1 MIDTNLTLTLTDT
14 FHVEPESRDLVAGW
28 ILTMM
33 LKLGGHKEFMD
44 DRRMNNDD
52 LIEFF
57 GLESY
62 SEDYEREDKPT
73 FLKALTKLKKNVD
86 AIHPKSSCAILEK
99 NLQKLCR
106 IIELNVIEIDVLRFC
121 IYLHYYDLLEN
132 GARLLNDLTTD
143 KFEYILSILLEY
155 PRSAIK
161 EAFAST
167 SALVKNSFLS
177 IDRNS
182 NSSMR
187 RKVDIASNGFADKMM
202 TCDDD
207 IEEMIRDV
215 VRRCDLTPL
224 TLMDYPHLSSQL
236 EILVPYLR
244 YSIENKKAG
253 TNILFYGRPGTGKTE
268 LVKAITQEIGMSL
281 YEVSYA
287 DDDEDPIEGTKRL
300 RAYRT
305 AQSLFSQ
312 KPIIL
317 MFDEIEDVISAETD
331 GLFGSK
337 KRQNNKGWI
346 NRILESN
353 AIPTIWITNSVRSMD
368 DAIVRRFDMAIEVP
382 IPPKSKRREIIE
394 QYSKSLLSNE
404 SVKMIAENENVA
416 PAIITRA
423 AKVMDAIK
431 DQTPDAS
438 KSFEMLINNTLK
450 AQGLGDINKTMEGAL
465 PDSYDPSY
473 VNTSMDLKQLLAG
486 IRDSNSARL
495 CLYGVPGTGKSAFG
509 KWIARELDKPF
520 LLKKGSDLI
529 SMWVGGTEKNIANA
543 FREAKDEG
551 AVLVFDE
558 VDSFLQD
565 RRSAKASWEVTQVNE
580 MLVQMENYEGIFIA
594 TTNLMSGLDQAS
606 LRRFD
611 LKLEFGYLTGENA
624 ISLFEAEAKM
634 MGIHTIERSVR
645 SAVESLNQLAP
656 GDFAAVRRQSR
667 FAPILTADDLFDR
680 LRDEI
685 AIKEEGAEKK
695 MGFMR

>member
-1 MIDTNLTLTLTDT
+1 
-14 FHVEPESRDLVAGW
+14 
-28 ILTMM
+28 M
-33 LKLGGHKEFMD
+33 LKLGGHKEFID
-44 DRRMNNDD
+44 DRRMNYDD
-52 LIEFF
+52 LIEFL

-62 SEDYEREDKPT
+62 SEDYDREDKPII
-73 FLKALTKLKKNVD
+73 LEALNKLKKNID
-86 AIHPKSSCAILEK
+86 AIDPKSTCSVLEK
-99 NLQKLCR
+99 NLQKLSR
-106 IIELNVIEIDVLRFC
+106 IIELNKVEIDVLRFC
-121 IYLHYYDLLEN
+121 IYLHYYELLEN
-132 GARLLNDLTTD
+132 AARLLRDVTTD
-143 KFEYILSILLEY
+143 KFEYILSVLLGH
-155 PRSAIK
+155 PRNVIREVFSSKSSLI
-161 EAFAST
+161 
-167 SALVKNSFLS
+167 KNSIFSL
-177 IDRNS
+177 DRNGGRAMK
-182 NSSMR
+182 NKIDFPSS
-187 RKVDIASNGFADKMM
+187 GFPDKMM
-202 TCDDD
+202 SSEDD

-215 VRRCDLTPL
+215 VRRCEPTLL
-224 TLMDYPHLSSQL
+224 TLEDYPHLSDQL
-236 EILVPYLR
+236 DIVIPYLR
-244 YSIENKKAG
+244 HSIENNCIG
-253 TNILFYGRPGTGKTE
+253 TNILLYGRPGTGKTE
-268 LVKAITQEIGMSL
+268 MVKAIAKEIKMEL

-287 DDDEDPIEGTKRL
+287 DEDDDPIEGTRRL

-305 AQSLFSQ
+305 AQSLFSK

-317 MFDEIEDVISAETD
+317 MFDEIEDVISSETEP
-331 GLFGSK
+331 LFGK
-337 KRQNNKGWI
+337 RKRQTNKGWI
-346 NRILESN
+346 NRVLETN
-353 AIPTIWITNSVRSMD
+353 VIPTVWITNQVGAMD

-394 QYSKSLLSNE
+394 QCSHALLKPE
-404 SVKMIAENENVA
+404 SVKTICENENVA

-431 DQTPDAS
+431 EHTVDAS
-438 KSFEMLINNTLK
+438 KSFEMLIDNTLK
-450 AQGLGDINKTMEGAL
+450 AQGLGVVNKTIEGGL
-465 PDSYDPSY
+465 PDSYDPRY
-473 VNTSMDLKQLLAG
+473 VNTSMDLTQLMSG
-486 IRDSNSARL
+486 IRDSNSARI

-520 LLKKGSDLI
+520 LLKKGSDLM
-529 SMWVGGTEKNIANA
+529 SMWVGGTEKNIARA

-624 ISLFEAEAKM
+624 MRLFEAEAKM
-634 MGIHTIERSVR
+634 LGIDTIERSVR
-645 SAVESLNQLAP
+645 SAVESLDCLAP

-685 AIKEEGAEKK
+685 SVKEESTEKK